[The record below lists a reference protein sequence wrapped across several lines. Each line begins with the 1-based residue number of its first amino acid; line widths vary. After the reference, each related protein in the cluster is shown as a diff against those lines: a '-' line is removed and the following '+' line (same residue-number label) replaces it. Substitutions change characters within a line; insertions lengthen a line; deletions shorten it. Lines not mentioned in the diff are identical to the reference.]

1 MKKYKAAA
9 VLMMIHGG
17 LMEIG
22 GCLALIPVLFLGT
35 DSMDIGQ
42 YFSFVVPY
50 FQANLYLMLAM
61 GGLWGVVRVIGAVA
75 LWKNRT
81 WGFALSLVNC
91 VLTMALMMFML
102 PAGLMDGALA
112 CPALIL
118 MLSQYFGKKKIVE

>member
-9 VLMMIHGG
+9 ILMMIHGG

-22 GCLALIPVLFLGT
+22 GCLALIPVLLFGAG
-35 DSMDIGQ
+35 SVDIGQ
-42 YFSFVVPY
+42 YFSFIVPY
-50 FQANLYLMLAM
+50 FQANLYLMIAM

-75 LWKNRT
+75 LWKNRM
-81 WGFALSLVNC
+81 WGFVLSLINC

-118 MLSQYFGKKKIVE
+118 MLSQYFGKKKIAD